1 MPLDLALASRALEG
15 PAKDISDK
23 RLAEM
28 TTLSETGEYAA
39 AAARAATALAEGIT
53 DVRVFGHFWFGFFLE
68 QGPTAIA
75 PVLSQ
80 AAFALEERWE
90 VLRPEARRDRLAD
103 SALSLMLRLTVG
115 RIDFHGQMRDA
126 TFRAWMASTTPELSV
141 DAHAAT
147 SSLRGAIEKMI
158 ERPRATEQLSELENR
173 IDTFFY
179 REPAPEPAPPAPA
192 QPEASAGAEKIA
204 EPAPAPREAPRQ
216 PETQPEPKTRMIEVS
231 PALEQFMRKLEAF
244 ERLVA
249 RGDMNKAAIVADDV
263 RRTVEN
269 FNPRVFLPK
278 LLTPHYRLL
287 AGCIGDLT
295 SHWEE
300 KESPQWQVL
309 EQLYQV
315 DLDAFVDE

>member
-1 MPLDLALASRALEG
+1 MPLDLALSSRALEG
-15 PAKDISDK
+15 TAKDIPEK

-28 TTLSETGEYAA
+28 SALSEAGEFSA
-39 AAARAATALAEGIT
+39 AAARAATALADGVT
-53 DVRVFGHFWFGFFLE
+53 DVRVLGYFWFGVFLE
-68 QGPTAIA
+68 QGPASIA

-80 AAFALEERWE
+80 AAFALGERWD
-90 VLRPEARRDRLAD
+90 VLRPEARRDRIAD
-103 SALSLMLRLTVG
+103 GAISAMLRLKVG
-115 RIDFHGQMRDA
+115 RIDFHAQMRDA
-126 TFRAWMASTTPELSV
+126 TFRDWMASTTPELSV
-141 DAHAAT
+141 AANAAT
-147 SSLRGAIEKMI
+147 SALRDVIEKTI

-173 IDTFFY
+173 IATFFV
-179 REPAPEPAPPAPA
+179 REAFPEPAPRAMTQPEAIAAKEQNEEPAPPRREPEPAPEPK
-192 QPEASAGAEKIA
+192 S
-204 EPAPAPREAPRQ
+204 R
-216 PETQPEPKTRMIEVS
+216 TIEVS

-244 ERLVA
+244 ERLVT

-263 RRTVEN
+263 RRTVES

-315 DLDAFVDE
+315 DLDAFLDE